1 MVEAVKQIEDDEA
14 KRAKKDK
21 KKSKLPVLAEVE
33 ALVGGEIKNVVE
45 AGESSPEKK
54 KKKEKKDKEGGEKK
68 KKRKSEAAVSAIP
81 SIVLRAL
88 EALTADPS
96 ASISCRARSPPRRRR
111 SPRRARTK
119 PSVFL
124 PLFLASHPPFYIRT
138 FSLLSLV
145 SSPFSL
151 HCLLLGGSFCRDVHH
166 LEPVRLLPLETKR
179 ESARECSVP
188 TGGGWRAAREGCL
201 RP

>member
-124 PLFLASHPPFYIRT
+124 PLFLLRTLPFTFAHFR
-138 FSLLSLV
+138 FSLSFPLLFLCIACSSGDLSVEMYTIL
-145 SSPFSL
+145 SPSA
-151 HCLLLGGSFCRDVHH
+151 CCR
-166 LEPVRLLPLETKR
+166 
-179 ESARECSVP
+179 
-188 TGGGWRAAREGCL
+188 
-201 RP
+201 